1 MVPSDP
7 SRPPGWYPDPYET
20 GSQRWF
26 DGSEWTTHAV
36 ASDIPDRDTVVAKDW
51 QPKTPEE
58 LRWEEQFSQK
68 SLSIPHKGER
78 PYDGGG
84 GYQGMVANRGARYV
98 MRVGARWGPVK
109 TARWLGGFTVLLA
122 ICAWGDP
129 AHRAFLAPAAV
140 VSLVVTVIAS
150 IRGARERAR
159 WDELGRQE

>member
-1 MVPSDP
+1 
-7 SRPPGWYPDPYET
+7 
-20 GSQRWF
+20 
-26 DGSEWTTHAV
+26 V
-36 ASDIPDRDTVVAKDW
+36 ASDIRDPDTIVAKDW

-58 LRWEEQFSQK
+58 LRWEEQFCQK

-109 TARWLGGFTVLLA
+109 TARWLGGLTVLLA

-129 AHRAFLAPAAV
+129 AHRVFLAPAAAA
-140 VSLVVTVIAS
+140 SLVATVIVG
-150 IRGARERAR
+150 IRRARERAR